1 MKTFLLTLVCIAVT
15 LNVFAQQKLKFTYD
29 MAGNQILRDRV
40 CLTCLKAVMPQNL
53 DSLFVD
59 SIDELGLTDILDFE
73 MTAYPNPVTE
83 ILFVEWFPNER
94 LKPKEIQVFT
104 VDGRLMN
111 TIPINT
117 VRGEQP
123 VYFNDSPPGLYLL
136 KVLFENGERQTIRI
150 VKS

>member
-1 MKTFLLTLVCIAVT
+1 
-15 LNVFAQQKLKFTYD
+15 
-29 MAGNQILRDRV
+29 
-40 CLTCLKAVMPQNL
+40 MPQNL